1 MNKLINAV
9 CMIELYNLKKVCQF
23 YYMGTLYNKKKI
35 YLTHNDFII
44 KNENII
50 IKNNLIDVND
60 KWINTF
66 YFKDVYKDDN
76 LFYDYLKNKYRV

>member
-23 YYMGTLYNKKKI
+23 YYMGKLYNKKKI
-35 YLTHNDFII
+35 YVTHKDFII
-44 KNENII
+44 KNEYII
-50 IKNNLIDVND
+50 IKNNLMDVND

-66 YFKDVYKDDN
+66 YFKDVYKNDN
-76 LFYDYLKNKYRV
+76 LFYDYLKSKYRV